1 MSTAVWHALFAGT
14 AVALAA
20 GPIGYLLVLRS
31 QIFTADALS
40 HVAFTG
46 ALAALAI
53 GWDVRV
59 GLFTVTIVVAIGM
72 GMLGNRGQP
81 DDVVIGG
88 VFAWVLGL
96 GVFFLSFYS
105 RGGHGSNGTAGVR
118 VLFGSILGLDR
129 SQTILAVVLGVLV
142 AIVIAVIARPMLF
155 ASLDPLVAMARGV
168 PVALLGWGF
177 LALLGITA
185 AEASQVVGSLLI
197 LGLLSAPAGA
207 AMRLTDRPLR
217 GMAVAGV
224 IAVLSVWGGIA
235 IAQAFPKIPPSFAI
249 IALAAAVYLIATIAF
264 EPERSGTDDYA
275 RPIRSVRG
283 T

>member
-1 MSTAVWHALFAGT
+1 VSAAVWHALFAGT

-20 GPIGYLLVLRS
+20 GPIGYLLVLRA

-46 ALAALAI
+46 ALAALAF
-53 GWDVRV
+53 GLDVRI
-59 GLFTVTIVVAIGM
+59 GLFTVTIAVAIGM

-96 GVFFLSFYS
+96 GVFFLSFYA
-105 RGGHGSNGTAGVR
+105 RGGHGNNGTAGVR
-118 VLFGSILGLDR
+118 VLFGSILGLNR
-129 SQTILAVVLGVLV
+129 PQTVLAVILGLAVTL
-142 AIVIAVIARPMLF
+142 AIALIARPLLF
-155 ASLDPLVAMARGV
+155 ASLDPLVAAARGV
-168 PVALLGWGF
+168 PVAMLGWGF
-177 LALLGITA
+177 LALLGVTA

-217 GMAVAGV
+217 AMV
-224 IAVLSVWGGIA
+224 IAASIAVGSVWGGIA
-235 IAQAFPKIPPSFAI
+235 IAQEFAKIPPSFAI
-249 IALAAAVYLIATIAF
+249 VTLSAAAYMVATLVSDPGSA
-264 EPERSGTDDYA
+264 ESDDYLPRK
-275 RPIRSVRG
+275 RPVRSA
-283 T
+283 